1 MRKTSFRA
9 GILASAM
16 AAGGLL
22 AATPTLAQS
31 YGYDRS
37 YGYDQPYSQQ
47 AYCESDR
54 QQRQAAGATFG
65 AVIGAVAG
73 SQMGARGRRTEGSVL
88 GGVVGAMI
96 GAGVG
101 GGSADC
107 APARDPRRAW
117 PSDGYGNGYGYD
129 NRAYDSRSYDSRAY
143 DRSYGYS
150 DNRYGYGDRGYSDR
164 RYDDR
169 GYDDRRYD
177 TRTRGEDCRL
187 SESVIRL
194 PDGRQEVRYVRACRD
209 AWDHILKDRSAPL
222 SVDDVE
228 GRRRRS
234 NPPAAS
240 PQFIPSLFRRALSP
254 TADIRHCRRRR

>member
-37 YGYDQPYSQQ
+37 YGYDQPYPQQ
-47 AYCESDR
+47 SYCQSDR

-73 SQMGARGRRTEGSVL
+73 SQLGARGRRTEGSVL
-88 GGVVGAMI
+88 GGVLGAVV

-101 GGSADC
+101 GGSSQCQPVYDQ
-107 APARDPRRAW
+107 RR
-117 PSDGYGNGYGYD
+117 GYGDQGYGYD
-129 NRAYDSRSYDSRAY
+129 
-143 DRSYGYS
+143 
-150 DNRYGYGDRGYSDR
+150 DRGYNDRNAGGYGYQQPPRQPYGYDQGYQDRRYEDRRYDNRGYDDRYDDR

-169 GYDDRRYD
+169 I
-177 TRTRGEDCRL
+177 RGQDCRL
-187 SESVIRL
+187 SESTIRL
-194 PDGRQEVRYVRACRD
+194 PDGRLEQRYVRACRD
-209 AWDHILKDRSAPL
+209 AYGQYRV
-222 SVDDVE
+222 VD
-228 GRRRRS
+228 
-234 NPPAAS
+234 
-240 PQFIPSLFRRALSP
+240 
-254 TADIRHCRRRR
+254 